1 MNTNSKGLSDDLKQK
16 LKTLTKKERT
26 YFQCMWPKSGVLYI
40 TSKPGI
46 AKSAIARNIAE
57 KMGFAYK
64 DIRLAMVD
72 ETDVGLFP
80 SIGEVNG
87 EKCLD
92 HVVPR
97 WAVDANEQPTII
109 HFEELNRAS
118 AQVRNAALQIL
129 LERAIGTR
137 FHFNSNVLMIASG
150 NLGDEDGTDVEEF
163 DSALNGRLIHMKH
176 TLSVAEWME
185 GYAKENIH
193 PTIVSYLENYPEFM
207 YKESTEDGPKA
218 YASPRTWTFLSD
230 YVVAN
235 YGMESSPREFLQD
248 LFQIASSYVGVSAK
262 KFLTYCEDM
271 LNINIEDVINR
282 FDEIKA
288 DLGKYNRDKK
298 SELIQSL
305 KKKDIEPMSDFQR
318 ENVTKFL
325 KLIGEDELV
334 DYLLGLLDVP
344 NKAINTPNTKA
355 FLRQFKEVL
364 MKTKGINKK
373 NTDSL
378 VTVKQKQ

>member
-1 MNTNSKGLSDDLKQK
+1 MNINNKRLPDNLKEK
-16 LKTLTKKERT
+16 LKVLTNKERT

-57 KMGFAYK
+57 KMGFSYK

-80 SIGEVNG
+80 SLGEIDGV
-87 EKCLD
+87 KCLD
-92 HVVPR
+92 HVVPK
-97 WAVDANEQPTII
+97 WAIDANRQPTII
-109 HFEELNRAS
+109 HFEELNRAT

-129 LERAIGTR
+129 LERAIGTN
-137 FHFNSNVLMIASG
+137 FHFNDGVLMIASG

-163 DSALNGRLIHMKH
+163 DAALNGRLIHMKH
-176 TLSVAEWME
+176 TLSHQEWIS
-185 GYAKENIH
+185 GYARENVH
-193 PTIVSYLENYPEFM
+193 PIVVSYIESYPEFM

-230 YVVAN
+230 YIVAN
-235 YGMESSPREFLQD
+235 YGMESTPREFLQD
-248 LFQIASSYVGVSAK
+248 LFVIASSYVGVSAK
-262 KFLTYCEDM
+262 KFITYCEDM
-271 LNINIEDVINR
+271 MNINVQDVIDR
-282 FDEIKA
+282 YDAIKA
-288 DLGKYNRDKK
+288 DLAKYNRDKK

-305 KKKDIEPMSDFQR
+305 KKKDIEVMTDFQR

-325 KLIGEDELV
+325 RIIGEDELV

-344 NKAINTPNTKA
+344 NKQLNTPKTKE
-355 FLRQFKEVL
+355 FLRQFKDVL
-364 MKTKGINKK
+364 MKTKGMNKK

-378 VTVKQKQ
+378 TVKQNV

>member
-1 MNTNSKGLSDDLKQK
+1 MSIDSKRLPDNLRENLKVLTN
-16 LKTLTKKERT
+16 KERT

-80 SIGEVNG
+80 SLGEIDGV
-87 EKCLD
+87 KCLD
-92 HVVPR
+92 HVVPK
-97 WAVDANEQPTII
+97 WAIDANRKPTII
-109 HFEELNRAS
+109 HFEELNRAT

-129 LERAIGTR
+129 LERAIGTN
-137 FHFNSNVLMIASG
+137 FHFNENVLMIASG

-163 DSALNGRLIHMKH
+163 DAALNGRLIHMKH
-176 TLSVAEWME
+176 TLSHKEWIS
-185 GYAKENIH
+185 GYAKDNVH
-193 PTIVSYLENYPEFM
+193 PVIVSYIESYPEFM

-230 YVVAN
+230 YIVAN
-235 YGMESSPREFLQD
+235 YGMEATPREFLQD
-248 LFQIASSYVGVSAK
+248 LFVIASSYVGVSAK
-262 KFLTYCEDM
+262 KFITYCEDM
-271 LNINIEDVINR
+271 MNINVQDVIDR
-282 FDEIKA
+282 YDEIKA
-288 DLGKYNRDKK
+288 DLAKYNRDKK

-305 KKKDIEPMSDFQR
+305 KKKDIESMTDFQR

-325 KLIGEDELV
+325 
-334 DYLLGLLDVP
+334 
-344 NKAINTPNTKA
+344 
-355 FLRQFKEVL
+355 
-364 MKTKGINKK
+364 
-373 NTDSL
+373 
-378 VTVKQKQ
+378 

>member
-1 MNTNSKGLSDDLKQK
+1 MSIDNKRLPDNLRENLKVLTN
-16 LKTLTKKERT
+16 KERT

-80 SIGEVNG
+80 SLGEIDGV
-87 EKCLD
+87 KCLD
-92 HVVPR
+92 HVVPK
-97 WAVDANEQPTII
+97 WAIDANRKPTII
-109 HFEELNRAS
+109 HFEELNRAT

-129 LERAIGTR
+129 LERAIGTN
-137 FHFNSNVLMIASG
+137 FHFNENVLMIASG

-163 DSALNGRLIHMKH
+163 DAALNGRLIHMKH
-176 TLSVAEWME
+176 TLSHKEWIA
-185 GYAKENIH
+185 GYAKDNVH
-193 PTIVSYLENYPEFM
+193 PVIVSYIESYPEFM

-230 YVVAN
+230 YIVAN
-235 YGMESSPREFLQD
+235 YGMEATPREFLQD
-248 LFQIASSYVGVSAK
+248 LFVIASSYVGVSAK
-262 KFLTYCEDM
+262 KFITYCEDM
-271 LNINIEDVINR
+271 MNINVQDVIDR
-282 FDEIKA
+282 YDEIKA
-288 DLGKYNRDKK
+288 DLAKYNRDKK

-305 KKKDIEPMSDFQR
+305 KKKDIESMTDFQR

-325 KLIGEDELV
+325 RIIGEDELV

-344 NKAINTPNTKA
+344 NKQLNTPNTKA
-355 FLRQFKEVL
+355 FLRQFKDVL
-364 MKTKGINKK
+364 MKTKGMNKK

-378 VTVKQKQ
+378 VTVKQKV